1 MIFQHCAK
9 AEGQFGNKRTFALQ
23 IAVTGKLLA
32 RISITK
38 KVVSMSRQNCFEA
51 QFKYLDATHRC

>member
-32 RISITK
+32 
-38 KVVSMSRQNCFEA
+38 
-51 QFKYLDATHRC
+51 